1 MGIPGCLCWEFA
13 MQTHVIESVLNAR
26 VKDETM
32 RGEYSEFR
40 LITHIEISGDD
51 ILTFSGR

>member
-1 MGIPGCLCWEFA
+1 